1 VVTGV
6 HCGASTAS
14 YSTRGSLWG
23 RGMPPLNEHANLREL
38 RGENGNSLRQR
49 IMSSESESGS
59 WRVPATNTTDDKP
72 AQVAMIGAAW

>member
-1 VVTGV
+1 
-6 HCGASTAS
+6 
-14 YSTRGSLWG
+14 
-23 RGMPPLNEHANLREL
+23 LREL
-38 RGENGNSLRQR
+38 GGENGNSLRQR